1 MKCIC
6 TSVGP
11 CPWARAHTTHWLF
24 VIDFLVL
31 VMDYESSEI
40 IDYESFEE
48 NFDSKPF
55 SKCLPEFAWARAHTT
70 NWLFVTRMS

>member
-1 MKCIC
+1 
-6 TSVGP
+6 
-11 CPWARAHTTHWLF
+11 
-24 VIDFLVL
+24 
-31 VMDYESSEI
+31 MDYESSEV

-70 NWLFVTRMS
+70 NWLFVTGMS